1 MAWFLKYYR
10 HSECRA
16 AWTDEWSCACNDKCR
31 KCGAEIEAYDWDELS
46 VVVDE
51 AADGTGW
58 TVRVSPP
65 EAERAPDYVASFF
78 AHKEDADAFAD
89 SEEGRLGR

>member
-10 HSECRA
+10 HRGRRA
-16 AWTDEWSCACNDKCR
+16 AWTDEWSCACNDKR
-31 KCGAEIEAYDWDELS
+31 PKCGAEIEAYDWDDLT

-51 AADGTGW
+51 AAGGTRW
-58 TVRVSPP
+58 MVRVSPP
-65 EAERAPDYVASFF
+65 EAEHGPDYVASFF

-89 SEEGRLGR
+89 SEEERLGC